1 MSVVPYAYECYKS
14 SVLQY
19 KEYTLRITD
28 NALVIH
34 KEGAD
39 EDITIGP
46 GILPIEQP
54 DGTIVETDL
63 NQYLQA
69 LQNRVTKVE
78 NNYLDAPFFTT
89 DRDYMFSCMASNGL
103 QETREVIFNEAL
115 ETIIYHVK
123 RLLSIDH
130 GVHFDPRSTLFNIP
144 MIENS
149 HLTFKEDTLY
159 NALNAAFAYILGHEQ
174 VQNSGIAI
182 YLDKVMLKKP
192 LTFTEDGPK
201 ATGIVGDGTLLTKEY
216 LASHV
221 GEFFSTNDSIST
233 TPEVILLKKP
243 ITFDV
248 EGKTKATGIAGDG
261 VLLTKEY
268 LKKNINDFVEVV
280 KDKES
285 GLKFNPLSF
294 IFDIANA
301 GATAASWISLQGHI
315 DALWTFIGAR
325 DGIQTVT
332 AALELI
338 PGGKGGFVL
347 SFKNLVT
354 TVLTNAKSAVGFT
367 IHNARMYWQLGTAW
381 LRAIPRD
388 ADDKKEDQVDLNVPT
403 VIVKL
408 RELYPSFV
416 EFIKSVN
423 DSISTNSITLD
434 KEFQGIDYIF
444 CSLAELAKKV
454 EENKNNGG
462 RTALEIAGK
471 ADKSYVDEEIRKVV
485 SKEYTLPQSVILKTI
500 KGPEKDMYPG
510 DGTTVKVNERVSF
523 PSGIDAKEV
532 YINGENIN
540 TTLIPLKNNEF
551 TEPLTI
557 KSIRSRE
564 DKPVI
569 INKIGADN
577 DQPVQIKKIRA
588 DDIILNYTLGS
599 SAPLP
604 NPSTSVRDT
613 LNSLDSKCTNIEGHV
628 RNFETHELPAM
639 LDKKA
644 DKNHTHEFFTTIRA
658 DEIILNWAIAS
669 SSMRDEDMHTNLR
682 DMVVDLANKT
692 DKIYVDEE
700 LNRYDTKA
708 LSYTEEAKEWVNEN
722 YVKKSEVNEAVN
734 DKINERFSN
743 IDSITVNDIQLH
755 HQLPGQK
762 NVEYNNLTKVLD
774 GFDEFRTDA
783 TNAITSMKTEILQA
797 IYPIG
802 ALYTSMNSTNPA
814 SVLGFDT
821 WQQIVD
827 KFLYCANSSKQTGG
841 SKKILE
847 ANLPPHKH
855 TGTTNFSGD
864 HSHSLRDHPLYN
876 SDYEAGNDVLSPSY
890 NNSAKKTFRP
900 TEPGGN
906 HSHTFTTNP
915 TGSGE
920 DYMPPFMTVFAW
932 FRAA

>member
-103 QETREVIFNEAL
+103 QETREVNINEAL

-149 HLTFKEDTLY
+149 QLTFKEDTLY

-248 EGKTKATGIAGDG
+248 KGKTKATGIAGDG

-268 LKKNINDFVEVV
+268 LKKNINDFVEIV

-294 IFDIANA
+294 IFAIANA
-301 GATAASWISLQGHI
+301 GATAASWISLQSQI
-315 DALWTFIGAR
+315 NALWAFVESQE
-325 DGIQTVT
+325 GIDTVLDT
-332 AALELI
+332 LGNLG
-338 PGGKGGFVL
+338 PNHKGGFVDGI
-347 SFKNLVT
+347 KNLVEKT
-354 TVLTNAKSAVGFT
+354 KTSFQKITHIERFRNEGYMELESFDVTGPLEP
-367 IHNARMYWQLGTAW
+367 IPM
-381 LRAIPRD
+381 PRD
-388 ADDKKEDQVDLNVPT
+388 ANDEEEKDPGPKTIISTLST
-403 VIVKL
+403 
-408 RELYPSFV
+408 LYPDFV
-416 EFIKSVN
+416 
-423 DSISTNSITLD
+423 TLVKVANTSRKNNNINMSGTD
-434 KEFQGIDYIF
+434 DLTDYLYLI
-444 CSLAELAKKV
+444 LAELAKKV

-462 RTALEIAGK
+462 RTALKIADK
-471 ADKSYVDEEIRKVV
+471 ADKSYVDEEIRKVT

-540 TTLIPLKNNEF
+540 TTLFPLKNNEF
-551 TEPLTI
+551 TEPLTV

-599 SAPLP
+599 SAPQEDPHMSL
-604 NPSTSVRDT
+604 TET
-613 LNSLDSKCTNIEGHV
+613 LQNLNGTAYNMSMSYN
-628 RNFETHELPAM
+628 NFKAHELPVL
-639 LDKKA
+639 LDNKA
-644 DKNHTHEFFTTIRA
+644 DKT
-658 DEIILNWAIAS
+658 
-669 SSMRDEDMHTNLR
+669 
-682 DMVVDLANKT
+682 
-692 DKIYVDEE
+692 Y
-700 LNRYDTKA
+700 
-708 LSYTEEAKEWVNEN
+708 VNEQISKISN
-722 YVKKSEVNEAVN
+722 ASVNNGIPE
-734 DKINERFSN
+734 
-743 IDSITVNDIQLH
+743 SITVSFGNNDMGKVAIFI
-755 HQLPGQK
+755 
-762 NVEYNNLTKVLD
+762 NYNIGPSEKGPSYYTLSHGKSIELVFHKKDGTNLTIHPGDTFEFYLNDVTTVD
-774 GFDEFRTDA
+774 YTYRPSNMFD
-783 TNAITSMKTEILQA
+783 MM
-797 IYPIG
+797 YPIG
-802 ALYTSMNSTNPA
+802 SIFTSMSSTSPQTLYGG
-814 SVLGFDT
+814 V
-821 WQQIVD
+821 WQPIVD
-827 KFLYCANSSKQTGG
+827 QFLYCSNSSMDFGG
-841 SKKILE
+841 SKTIRVE
-847 ANLPPHKH
+847 NLPPHSH
-855 TGTTNFSGD
+855 RFSATTSTNGE
-864 HSHSLRDHPLYN
+864 HSHSMTKRGYTNLAAGSDRQGMNRYDITDDPRDV
-876 SDYEAGNDVLSPSY
+876 STGIFCGSAGN
-890 NNSAKKTFRP
+890 
-900 TEPGGN
+900 
-906 HSHTFTTNP
+906 HTHTVAGITDA
-915 TGSGE
+915 TGKGQ
-920 DYMPPFMTVFAW
+920 DFLPPFMTVFAW